1 MDALSATSLPLR
13 GSPPRRRD
21 TVALALVALLAIATA
36 VICLAVAVEA
46 QTTDDRQ
53 MFGAIGLG
61 LLAWLAWRM
70 WNSRRAA
77 GGTLIIDAYGLVAHD
92 PAIPR
97 EPPRVPPA
105 SLRAA
110 GVGRGAPGRRRLPGH
125 PPSRAVLGGGPGR
138 RALGGRG

>member
-61 LLAWLAWRM
+61 LLAWLTWRM

-77 GGTLIIDAYGLVAHD
+77 GGTLIIDPYGPTAH
-92 PAIPR
+92 
-97 EPPRVPPA
+97 EPA
-105 SLRAA
+105 SLREPLRGPHGSLPAA
-110 GVGRGAPGRRRLPGH
+110 GAGRADPARPG
-125 PPSRAVLGGGPGR
+125 
-138 RALGGRG
+138 